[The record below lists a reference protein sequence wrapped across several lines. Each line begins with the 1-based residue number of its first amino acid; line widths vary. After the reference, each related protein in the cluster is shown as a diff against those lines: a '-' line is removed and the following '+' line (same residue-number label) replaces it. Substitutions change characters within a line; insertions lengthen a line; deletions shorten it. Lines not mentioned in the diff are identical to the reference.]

1 MPMTEDNTF
10 IFLAHRFEDIHT
22 EIFSRIQ
29 DDESVNKIFK
39 KYGWTQDEY
48 LLEWDRRKCSNDP
61 YLAEFLKRRR
71 LIKMIRF

>member
-1 MPMTEDNTF
+1 MPMTEDDTF

-48 LLEWDRRKCSNDP
+48 LSEYGRRETSNDP
-61 YLAEFLKRRR
+61 YLVDFIKRRD
-71 LIKMIRF
+71 L